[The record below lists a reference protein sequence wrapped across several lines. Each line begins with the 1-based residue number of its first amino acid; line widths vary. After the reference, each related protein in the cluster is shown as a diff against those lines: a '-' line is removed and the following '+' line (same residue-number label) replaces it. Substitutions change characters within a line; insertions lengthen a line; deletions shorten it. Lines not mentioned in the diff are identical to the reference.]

1 MGAEN
6 TGGLGPLFQPFIP
19 NVSDSL
25 SLAIVNSQKRSK
37 LKLLKSSSISNCQ
50 RVQRARAPPANG
62 FPVRYGS
69 LTAVAARMS
78 LAHAHSPLT

>member
-50 RVQRARAPPANG
+50 RVQRAPAANE

-78 LAHAHSPLT
+78 LAHAQSTLT